1 MRTLLATFIIALVS
15 LSTLTA
21 QTDAE
26 RRKAYDLAM
35 EGIKATDEGDL
46 DRGLELLTK
55 AATIDPTNVAYRYEQ
70 GYVYVKKENYRRALE
85 ILEPLLA
92 DEANASRVEDVWY
105 QLIANCHDY
114 IGETEKAMDVYKAG
128 LKRFP
133 NSGPLHLELGVMAM
147 KENDYD
153 KAIGV
158 WEEGIRVAPKF
169 PSNYYWASRL
179 FCKSSEPMWG
189 LIYGEVFLLLEPNSR
204 RTEEISKLLFDTY
217 NKAITI
223 GKDTAHVDFMTSLPV
238 QFKPGDTAVTFPF
251 AFYYGSCMILAAPKA
266 TAGRL
271 LHRDTRTGLTIAEL
285 LEIRRSFLEFWFD
298 EKKGDDRH
306 VVLIDYQQKLREAG
320 YFDVYTYW
328 LLSAGAEAEAS
339 EWLEKHQDQFR
350 EFVGWL
356 RKNPLPMTPENAIDR
371 RNL

>member
-1 MRTLLATFIIALVS
+1 MRTLLAAFIIALVS

-26 RRKAYDLAM
+26 KHKAYDLAM

-55 AATIDPTNVAYRYEQ
+55 AAAIDPANVGYRYEQ
-70 GYVYVKKENYRRALE
+70 GYVYVKKEDYKRALE

-92 DEANASRVEDVWY
+92 DEANASQVEDVWY

-114 IGETEKAMDVYKAG
+114 LGETEKAMDVYKAG

-133 NSGPLHLELGVMAM
+133 KSGPLHLELGVMAM

-204 RTEEISKLLFDTY
+204 RTGEISKLMFDTY

-223 GKDTAHVDFMTSLPV
+223 GKDSVHVELSSGTIVPKRSGGEFVMPFSVDYELCMTLSTTPTVISRKDAPGNGSLSIA
-238 QFKPGDTAVTFPF
+238 DLNDIRSTFV
-251 AFYYGSCMILAAPKA
+251 K
-266 TAGRL
+266 
-271 LHRDTRTGLTIAEL
+271 H
-285 LEIRRSFLEFWFD
+285 WFD
-298 EKKGDDRH
+298 DTLGRRH
-306 VVLIDYQQKLREAG
+306 PVALFEYQRRLRDAG
-320 YFDVYTYW
+320 LFEVYNYW
-328 LLSAGAEAEAS
+328 LLSAGVEAEAS
-339 EWLEKHQDQFR
+339 EWLQKHQDQFR

-356 RKNPLPMTPENAIDR
+356 RKNPIPMTPENAIDR